1 MIQKNPISKI
11 FNLKNK
17 VVVLT
22 GSSGRLGSEYAHI
35 LSQAGANV
43 VLIDINSKLNK
54 RLEKLIQK

>member
-1 MIQKNPISKI
+1 MIQQNPISKI